1 MPCIFHMLLEC
12 FFFPYSSDDVIL
24 KLYQLSPVI
33 KLRGVE
39 LPIYVSE

>member
-1 MPCIFHMLLEC
+1 MYFPYASRM

-24 KLYQLSPVI
+24 KLYQLSPII